1 MNEKINYDGVKFGM
15 LTVLRDGNGLYEG
28 KKKVRSVVCKC
39 DCGKEREIHLRQI
52 QRGKQK
58 SCGCLGIPKTEV
70 NPGDK
75 FNFWT
80 VVNEVENYISPTG
93 EKARHIL
100 VECVCGVRK
109 SVNLQS
115 LKKSQSKS
123 CSCRGIIREEKIKKE
138 KIKPTDTE
146 EEQWKQSINYPQYYI
161 STIGR
166 LFHYN
171 SQNLISAKH
180 KHEGCKALINIK
192 NEMYET
198 FIGEW
203 DKMLYTV
210 IGDLNLSTLRLL
222 ESKSSRFKKL
232 QGVYSGMK
240 TRCNDSNNKSFI
252 TYGAKGIKVEEGF
265 DTFIKFFDWSI
276 NNGYKAGLEIDRMD
290 SKKGYSP
297 ENCRYIT
304 KEANT
309 LHSLNLTVEDVRFM
323 RSEDFN
329 WDLHRSNYKCSDYT
343 LKNILEYNTFKNLV
357 FV

>member
-15 LTVLRDGNGLYEG
+15 LTVLKDGDGLYEG
-28 KKKVRSVVCKC
+28 KEKRRSVICKC
-39 DCGKEREIHLRQI
+39 DCGNEKEVLLRNI
-52 QRGKQK
+52 KKGKLK
-58 SCGCLGIPKTEV
+58 SCGCLALPKIEV
-70 NPGDK
+70 SIGDVY
-75 FNFWT
+75 NHWT
-80 VVNEVENYISPTG
+80 VLGEAPNYKSPKG
-93 EKARHIL
+93 ETSRAIFVK
-100 VECVCGVRK
+100 CVCGKEK
-109 SVNLQS
+109 SVLLNTLVHGG
-115 LKKSQSKS
+115 SKS
-123 CSCRGIIREEKIKKE
+123 CGCRGIIREEKIKKE
-138 KIKPTDTE
+138 KLIPTDTE
-146 EEQWKQSINYPQYYI
+146 EEQWKQSTNYPQYYI

-171 SQNLISAKH
+171 SQNLISARH
-180 KHEGCKALINIK
+180 KHEGRKALINVK

-210 IGDLNLSTLRLL
+210 IGDLNLSALILL
-222 ESKSSRFKKL
+222 ESKSKRFKKL

-240 TRCNDSNNKSFI
+240 TRCNDSSNKSFI

-276 NNGYKAGLEIDRMD
+276 SNGYKDGLEIDRID
-290 SKKGYSP
+290 SKKGYYP

-309 LHSLNLTVEDVRFM
+309 LHSLNLTVEDVRFI
-323 RSEDFN
+323 RSKDFN
-329 WDLHRSNYKCSDYT
+329 WDLHRGNYKCSDYT
-343 LKNILEYNTFKNLV
+343 LNNILEYNTFKNLV